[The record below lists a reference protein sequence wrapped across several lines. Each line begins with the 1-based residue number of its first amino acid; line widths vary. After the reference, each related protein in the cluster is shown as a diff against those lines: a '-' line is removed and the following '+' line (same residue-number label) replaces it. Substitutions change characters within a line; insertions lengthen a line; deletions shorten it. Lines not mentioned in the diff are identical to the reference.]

1 MSDSKRIEIY
11 EKDFK
16 IILVE
21 ALTAFS
27 DGLEWRLLTDDENSG
42 TPLVM
47 ASPDEI
53 SDFLVEYFFNPDP
66 RLSDGEDS
74 STPAAT

>member
-21 ALTAFS
+21 ALVAYS
-27 DGLEWRLLTDDENSG
+27 DGLVWRLLSDDEESENI
-42 TPLVM
+42 LVM
-47 ASPDEI
+47 GSPDEI
-53 SDFLVEYFFNPDP
+53 SDFLVEYFFSPDP
-66 RLSDGEDS
+66 ELSDSEDS
-74 STPAAT
+74 STPATT

>member
-1 MSDSKRIEIY
+1 MSESKKIEIY

-16 IILVE
+16 TVITE

-27 DGLEWRLLTDDENSG
+27 DGLEWRLLTDDEDSG

-53 SDFLVEYFFNPDP
+53 SDFLVKYFFNSDP
-66 RLSDGEDS
+66 ESSDGEDS
-74 STPAAT
+74 STPAT

>member
-1 MSDSKRIEIY
+1 MSDSKKIEIY

-16 IILVE
+16 INLVE

-53 SDFLVEYFFNPDP
+53 SDFLVECFFSSDP
-66 RLSDGEDS
+66 ELSDSEDS
-74 STPAAT
+74 STPATT